1 MVGAVRRVGPP
12 VSVLT
17 LVCLV
22 LSVLAATAPA
32 EAAKDPRLTRAVYVD
47 PTTASARAAVKD
59 KRYAPIGS
67 RAQAF
72 WLTEGYPASK
82 VASVAAEYADRAR
95 RAKRTPLL
103 AVYAITGR
111 DCGQHSAGGLN
122 PTQYKAW
129 VDQVAKGL
137 RGRYAMVVLEP
148 DALALLGACSGQGDR
163 TALLRYATRSLARA
177 GVWVY
182 IDAGHSRWITPQD
195 MAKRLVSAGV
205 RDARGLATNTSNFRP
220 TSEERTYGAAVVAE
234 LAKLGVK
241 GKRYVVDTSRNGAA
255 KPVTPGVWCNPPA
268 ARLGHTPT
276 IVDRNGLDAYLWVKR
291 PGESDGQCEGGPNAG
306 TWWPT
311 GARRLLAR

>member
-1 MVGAVRRVGPP
+1 VTVRIGNCSGYYGDRPTAFREMLEGGELDY
-12 VSVLT
+12 LT
-17 LVCLV
+17 GDY
-22 LSVLAATAPA
+22 LAELTMLILGKDRM
-32 EAAKDPRLTRAVYVD
+32 KDPEAGYAKTFLRQLQDGLAL
-47 PTTASARAAVKD
+47 AREKGVKV
-59 KRYAPIGS
+59 
-67 RAQAF
+67 
-72 WLTEGYPASK
+72 
-82 VASVAAEYADRAR
+82 VAN
-95 RAKRTPLL
+95 
-103 AVYAITGR
+103 
-111 DCGQHSAGGLN
+111 AGGLN

-163 TALLRYATRSLARA
+163 TALLRYATRSLTRA